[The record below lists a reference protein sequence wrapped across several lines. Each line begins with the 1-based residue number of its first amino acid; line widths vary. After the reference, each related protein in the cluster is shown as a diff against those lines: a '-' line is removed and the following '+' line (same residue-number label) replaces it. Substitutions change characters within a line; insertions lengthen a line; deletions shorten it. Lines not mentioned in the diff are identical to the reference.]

1 MDSSTFKKIA
11 SNISFR
17 ENPISILDE
26 NTSYH
31 VCLVTSF

>member
-11 SNISFR
+11 SNISFG
-17 ENPISILDE
+17 ENLTSILDE

-31 VCLVTSF
+31 VFLVTSF